1 MHIRIATPMYGG
13 NCKGIYVDSI
23 MALTFELAKQGHQV
37 SFSKIYNESLITRAR
52 NNLVYEFLKSPADVL
67 LFVDADEGFN
77 PHDVI
82 KMLDADKDIIGGIY
96 PMKNINWEN
105 VRKASQVGKKNLA
118 DFSGFFALNMLPG
131 VSTFRL
137 DHPVEVTEVA
147 TGLMAIKREVFEK
160 LEPFCP
166 KYALNGQDAS
176 FDFNSMVTE
185 FFATS
190 ITEEGILLSEDY
202 HFCRLYRK
210 HGGQVYAAPWV
221 QVDHAG
227 EYIFSGRFA
236 QDVMLNGTVSE
247 RGTSIATPVDSLP
260 LLDTTVDHSES
271 GPDLDSDRQQSSD
284 KKAPKPSQK

>member
-1 MHIRIATPMYGG
+1 MYGG

-23 MALTFELAKQGHQV
+23 MALTFELAKKGHQV

-52 NNLVYEFLKSPADVL
+52 NNLVHEFIKSKADVL

-82 KMLDADKDIIGGIY
+82 KMLESDKDIIGGIY

-105 VRKASQVGKKNLA
+105 IRKAVKEGKQNLS

-160 LEPFCP
+160 LEPFCS

-176 FDFNSMVTE
+176 FDFDNMVTE
-185 FFATS
+185 YFATS

-210 HGGQVYAAPWV
+210 HGGQVYAAPCV

-236 QDVMLNGTVSE
+236 QDVMLNGTINE
-247 RGTSIATPVDSLP
+247 KGTSIASPVDSLP
-260 LLDTTVDHSES
+260 SSDTTVDHSGSE
-271 GPDLDSDRQQSSD
+271 PDPDSDPQQSSGMRTR
-284 KKAPKPSQK
+284 KPSQK

>member
-1 MHIRIATPMYGG
+1 MMFIDSDIR
-13 NCKGIYVDSI
+13 
-23 MALTFELAKQGHQV
+23 
-37 SFSKIYNESLITRAR
+37 
-52 NNLVYEFLKSPADVL
+52 
-67 LFVDADEGFN
+67 FN
-77 PHDVI
+77 PNDLV
-82 KMLDADKDIIGGIY
+82 KMIEADKDIICGLY
-96 PMKNINWEN
+96 PKKEINFPSLTKAIEN
-105 VRKASQVGKKNLA
+105 NVKQEDLKYYTGSFVVNLVGYA
-118 DFSGFFALNMLPG
+118 GETVVPLN
-131 VSTFRL
+131 
-137 DHPVEVTEVA
+137 DPVEIWNGG
-147 TGLMAIKREVFEK
+147 TGFMLIKREVFEK

-260 LLDTTVDHSES
+260 LSDTTVDHSES